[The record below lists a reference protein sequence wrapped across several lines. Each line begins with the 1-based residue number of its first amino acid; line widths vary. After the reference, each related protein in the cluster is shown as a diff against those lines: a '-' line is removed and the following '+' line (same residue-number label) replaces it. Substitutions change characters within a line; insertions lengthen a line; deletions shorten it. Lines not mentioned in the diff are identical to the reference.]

1 MDNVFDSESGL
12 ARFGVTL
19 MAYGQ
24 TGAGKTF
31 TMMGPE
37 ECKHQPLIG
46 ENIHQQAGICLR
58 LCHSLFQRIRQNQET
73 HAVHTIVTVG
83 LLELYNEKMYD
94 LLGPGPWNHNID
106 DRKPLKLGKNRAG
119 YWPMGQV
126 LKNAENL
133 TEVAAHLVE
142 GYKHVTMGATA
153 MNERSSR
160 GHTIITIKV
169 STGDPALPLNHKI
182 AKLQIVDLAGS
193 ERASAT
199 DGKAKEGGVTHLG
212 TLKEA
217 TAINK
222 ALYNLGMMVEAA
234 GKPPKQKDNTGKP
247 LSEEKQRSE
256 VEKNIRLKSNDSVL
270 TKLLLDSIG
279 GNVASFLIVAVRDD
293 RQYFAEIKSSLDFGQ
308 KCRNVKNN
316 PKEMLDAA
324 NLQLQLAHMK
334 EANAALKKERD
345 ELLAR
350 LRNGGMGGDADSEAT
365 MQRLQDILVKMT
377 QFQDEL
383 LEHSEAAEDMM
394 AKKLDLLEEWLEDT
408 NSKKLVMS
416 NKLIT
421 SCFKDFESRSLCER
435 LRLRVHDP
443 AVRMPAVPVLI
454 SENPT
459 ESGVISLTLHPG
471 VAFGADGTREIILG
485 SQNFVEEFR
494 KRKKTQNYPPPG
506 SQSQRKARTRRLRAK
521 SPGFAWRSLRPTR
534 VSKTRSAI

>member
-1 MDNVFDSESGL
+1 MSERVRVAVRINPHSADPISLYETESLEGSGFKLTMKGSGPLDQSQVGTVKRQLDGIFQVDDVLIGEVSQEEVWQRFETPIMENVFDSESGL

-37 ECKHQPLIG
+37 ECKHQPLIDG
-46 ENIHQQAGICLR
+46 NIHKQAGICLR

-83 LLELYNEKMYD
+83 LLELYNEKMFD
-94 LLGPGPWNHNID
+94 LLGPGPWNQNIN
-106 DRKPLKLGKNRAG
+106 DRKALQLGKNRAG

-126 LKNAENL
+126 LKSAENL

-182 AKLQIVDLAGS
+182 AKIQIVDLAGS

-279 GNVASFLIVAVRDD
+279 GNVPSFACS
-293 RQYFAEIKSSLDFGQ
+293 FKSKSTH
-308 KCRNVKNN
+308 VK
-316 PKEMLDAA
+316 
-324 NLQLQLAHMK
+324 
-334 EANAALKKERD
+334 
-345 ELLAR
+345 
-350 LRNGGMGGDADSEAT
+350 
-365 MQRLQDILVKMT
+365 
-377 QFQDEL
+377 
-383 LEHSEAAEDMM
+383 
-394 AKKLDLLEEWLEDT
+394 
-408 NSKKLVMS
+408 
-416 NKLIT
+416 
-421 SCFKDFESRSLCER
+421 
-435 LRLRVHDP
+435 VHTC
-443 AVRMPAVPVLI
+443 V
-454 SENPT
+454 
-459 ESGVISLTLHPG
+459 
-471 VAFGADGTREIILG
+471 
-485 SQNFVEEFR
+485 
-494 KRKKTQNYPPPG
+494 
-506 SQSQRKARTRRLRAK
+506 
-521 SPGFAWRSLRPTR
+521 R
-534 VSKTRSAI
+534 VS